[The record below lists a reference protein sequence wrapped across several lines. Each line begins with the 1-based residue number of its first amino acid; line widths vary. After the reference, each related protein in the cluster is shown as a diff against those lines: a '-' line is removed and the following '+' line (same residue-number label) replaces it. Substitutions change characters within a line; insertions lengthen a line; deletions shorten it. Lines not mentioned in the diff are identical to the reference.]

1 MRLLIRRT
9 GLTRPHGVQARRS
22 TWIRLLSTEILHAE
36 LLPDRQSPHYVQES
50 TSLSSLVWDKPLEN
64 VLIVKKPWDHNVRE
78 SLIQMASHI
87 QRRYPRVNI
96 LVEEH
101 VADEVQK
108 QIGAA
113 GVTAIHTGP
122 GEVLR
127 NKTDLL
133 VTLGGDGTI
142 LHATSMF
149 ASGEVPP
156 VLSFSLGTLGF
167 LLPFDFKDFK
177 TAFDMVY
184 SSQASVVNRARLAC
198 QKMSIRKEIT
208 HLPSQSHIEHNST
221 HVYGNPDDYNL
232 SPLTYAMNDINIH
245 RGAEP
250 HLTKLDI
257 HVDGEFITRAIADGV
272 TIATPTGSTAYS
284 LSSGGSIVHPRVACI
299 LLTPICPRS
308 LSFRPLIFPATSKIC
323 ITASSE
329 SRGRGAELSVDGI
342 AKGLVRPSDKILVE
356 SETGHNSGI
365 WCVAKTDRD
374 WVSGLNGLLGFN
386 SSFGKGGEASG
397 DVA

>member
-1 MRLLIRRT
+1 MRPLLRQT
-9 GLTRPHGVQARRS
+9 GFQRPQRLNQFRGALA
-22 TWIRLLSTEILHAE
+22 RLLSTQILPADT
-36 LLPDRQSPHYVQES
+36 LSDRKSPYYVKES
-50 TSLSSLVWDKPLEN
+50 TALSSLVWDRPLEN

-101 VADEVQK
+101 VADEVEK
-108 QIGAA
+108 QIGEA
-113 GVTAIHTGP
+113 GVKELHTGP
-122 GEVLR
+122 VEVLR
-127 NKTDLL
+127 HKADLL

-184 SSQASVVNRARLAC
+184 SSQASVVNRGRLAC

-208 HLPSQSHIEHNST
+208 HLPTSSHIEHNST
-221 HVYGNPDDYNL
+221 HVYGNPDDYTL

-245 RGAEP
+245 RGVEP

-356 SETGHNSGI
+356 SETGQNSGI
-365 WCVAKTDRD
+365 WCVAKTERD

-386 SSFGKGGEASG
+386 SSFGQGGQATG
-397 DVA
+397 NVA

>member
-1 MRLLIRRT
+1 MFPLTRQGLRPLIRLHKRLLTTQISS
-9 GLTRPHGVQARRS
+9 AD
-22 TWIRLLSTEILHAE
+22 LLA
-36 LLPDRQSPHYVQES
+36 DRQSPYYVQES
-50 TSLSSLVWDKPLEN
+50 SSLSSLVWDKPLQN

-78 SLIQMASHI
+78 SLIQMASHL
-87 QRRYPRVNI
+87 QRRYPKVNI

-108 QIGAA
+108 QIGDA
-113 GVTAIHTGP
+113 GVKVIHTGS

-208 HLPSQSHIEHNST
+208 HLPTSSHIEHNST
-221 HVYGNPDDYNL
+221 HVYGNPDDYTL
-232 SPLTYAMNDINIH
+232 SPLVYAMNDINIH

-356 SETGHNSGI
+356 SETGQNSGI

-386 SSFGKGGEASG
+386 SSFGKGGEAEG